1 MYGNPHANYGA
12 MPPPQPPPSNPGV
25 QRLYEKLAQLKQ
37 EKGEAD
43 GMLQILRAKLS
54 EAEEDN
60 FDLRANMV
68 TVEAEISY
76 SSKQNEEKLKKEMA
90 SMMSQLNFLNDK
102 LKNAERAKLRALREV
117 EELQQKQFLEQKRLD
132 AEKRLLATKKR
143 KHESVMI
150 AASQSLMSRMQSSQ
164 STVTLS
170 QSSVVPSTPSAFAP
184 KPTTAVAIQTELQ
197 EEAQGYAQEN
207 AELVSKLMTSFSRDL
222 LTLFHGTNGLA
233 SASDEDTTNAASGT
247 RPPTPTVAQH
257 SSGSSTQ
264 PIGFS
269 QSVFSQIAGQA
280 HAQAQASLLTFA
292 METNLTQ
299 ATFATERAKDL
310 YDTLGKM
317 LHGQVTVVALA
328 PVFVKYLAAPTDLD
342 VEILS
347 SVMRVL
353 YFIMHH
359 SERFQ
364 QFLLVSGGST
374 SESSSTS
381 GGLQSATSSS
391 PSNFMDHHP
400 RISLPGLKFAS
411 LDEYLASRNDKHK
424 SWWDDDQ
431 PHSSAE
437 SASELKQQR
446 AKLLSALCRV
456 VKNNVNQPIVVENGL
471 CVLGF
476 WVDLGIAIPSSQ
488 PDFKPLLTGNVIQD
502 ILLAPKS
509 LPYLK
514 CKALNLLAQLLHFR
528 DIFPEV
534 EASAK
539 KSLLFNRCAKMLLP
553 PPDTTTTTANNNNSN
568 NNSGHETKLLQLQI
582 VHTLLTI
589 VTSFPSTGI
598 RFVLEA
604 TRGHPNDADGHRS
617 VIYYMAQ
624 LLHHETSEARITSTR
639 CGDASS
645 SALQRL
651 LDDDLRVT
659 LVHDT
664 FTLLSFLV
672 RYVDLGNELDGAS
685 DEHAFLSVLYL
696 LSTQDLDH
704 SSTNAS
710 ISKTAK
716 ALLGMMEISG

>member
-1 MYGNPHANYGA
+1 MHGNPHANYGA
-12 MPPPQPPPSNPGV
+12 MPPPPNPGV
-25 QRLYEKLAQLKQ
+25 QRLKQ

-60 FDLRANMV
+60 FDLRANMA
-68 TVEAEISY
+68 TVEAEIAY
-76 SSKQNEEKLKKEMA
+76 SSKQNEEKLKKEMT

-164 STVTLS
+164 STATLS
-170 QSSVVPSTPSAFAP
+170 QSSVVPSTPPAHAL
-184 KPTTAVAIQTELQ
+184 KPTNAVAIQTEQQ
-197 EEAQGYAQEN
+197 EESQGYAQEN
-207 AELVSKLMTSFSRDL
+207 AELISKLMTSFSRDL
-222 LTLFHGTNGLA
+222 LTLFHGTSGLA
-233 SASDEDTTNAASGT
+233 SASDEEANATNGA
-247 RPPTPTVAQH
+247 RPATPTATQP
-257 SSGSSTQ
+257 SSASTATQ

-280 HAQAQASLLTFA
+280 HAQAQASLLSFA

-364 QFLLVSGGST
+364 QFLLVSSGST

-381 GGLQSATSSS
+381 NGLRSATSSS
-391 PSNFMDHHP
+391 SSSNFMDHP
-400 RISLPGLKFAS
+400 RISLPGLKFTS
-411 LDEYLASRNDKHK
+411 LDEYLASRSDKHK
-424 SWWDDDQ
+424 SWWDEDH
-431 PHSSAE
+431 PPSSAE
-437 SASELKQQR
+437 SVSELKQQR

-476 WVDLGIAIPSSQ
+476 WVDLGVATPSSQ

-553 PPDTTTTTANNNNSN
+553 PPETATMTTTNNSN
-568 NNSGHETKLLQLQI
+568 KNNSVHETKLLQLQI

-604 TRGHPNDADGHRS
+604 TRGHPNDSDGHRS

-624 LLHHETSEARITSTR
+624 LLHHETFEARITSTR
-639 CGDASS
+639 CGNASS

-651 LDDDLRVT
+651 LDDELRVT
-659 LVHDT
+659 LVRDT
-664 FTLLSFLV
+664 FTLLSLLV
-672 RYVDLGNELDGAS
+672 CYVDLSNELDGAS
-685 DEHAFLSVLYL
+685 EEHAFLSVLHL

-716 ALLGMMEISG
+716 ALLGTMEISGQ